1 MKSDRRPRGTL
12 LTAATTLSGAA
23 SVASAAP
30 ARRPRLGLILG
41 AAAVIAGSAIGSAL
55 ALRLDPAMPAPP
67 DASPR
72 VTVGA
77 ATARAGSGAGATT
90 LTAVASARTTGSATT
105 EVAAPPVDRRPVLI
119 AQMKDALVRFVAWA
133 SAHPAGRDARC
144 PDAAALG
151 AAVHDPWGQPLR
163 IVCANQPAD
172 QIAGVHSLGPDG
184 LPGTRDDV
192 VSWELGADVT
202 DLVRG
207 RRWTAGPAGPNS
219 RRAAGH
225 AGRARPPAPRA
236 TTPAASPPSPPP
248 GPQAGSDDVDNDGI
262 PDRR

>member
-23 SVASAAP
+23 SMASAAP

-41 AAAVIAGSAIGSAL
+41 AGAVIAGSAIGSAL
-55 ALRLDPAMPAPP
+55 ALRLDPTMPAPP

-72 VTVGA
+72 VAAGA
-77 ATARAGSGAGATT
+77 ATARAESGAGATT
-90 LTAVASARTTGSATT
+90 RTAIASVRTTGSPTT
-105 EVAAPPVDRRPVLI
+105 DVAAPPVDRRPVLI
-119 AQMKDALVRFVAWA
+119 AQIKDALVRFVAWA

-151 AAVHDPWGQPLR
+151 AAAHDPWGQPLR
-163 IVCANQPAD
+163 IVCVDQPAD

-207 RRWTAGPAGPNS
+207 RRWTAGPNS

-225 AGRARPPAPRA
+225 AGRGRAAAPHA
-236 TTPAASPPSPPP
+236 TAPAASPPSPLP